1 MTIFQAK
8 KNVAQKIKGRS
19 ASPELDADV
28 LLQALLQKDK
38 TFVLL
43 NRDFELT
50 AEQESRLA
58 EWTDAR
64 AQGLPVAYIIGQKE
78 FYGLNFFVDK
88 SVLIPKADT
97 EILVARAVEILSE
110 RISARG
116 GSKAKNA
123 GGPISVCKPKNA
135 GGPFAGNG
143 STPETDGGDA
153 EIASTPETT
162 GGGGDCAQAQ
172 DCGRGVLVVCDMC
185 TGSGCVALSV
195 FRTLID
201 DERIPLE
208 EMPIFYL
215 ADISAA
221 ALSVAQKNARALLS
235 AAELERVRFVQS
247 NLFDALPGKFDAIL
261 SNPPYVPH
269 KEARALLQD
278 GRSEPLL
285 ALDGD
290 IGAQGDFSGT
300 DDGLEVFRR
309 LALEAR
315 GRLCPGGDFLCETG
329 EYNADSAAAF
339 LRANGYKDVDIE
351 LDLEG
356 QKRVVCARL

>member
-1 MTIFQAK
+1 MTIFDAK
-8 KNVAQKIKGRS
+8 KNIAQKIKGRS
-19 ASPELDADV
+19 QSPELDVDV
-28 LLQALLQKDK
+28 LLQALLNKDK
-38 TFVLL
+38 TFILL

-50 AEQESRLA
+50 AEQEARLL

-78 FYGLNFFVDK
+78 FYGLNFFVDQA
-88 SVLIPKADT
+88 VLIPKPDT

-110 RISARG
+110 RITARG
-116 GSKAKNA
+116 NR
-123 GGPISVCKPKNA
+123 
-135 GGPFAGNG
+135 
-143 STPETDGGDA
+143 T
-153 EIASTPETT
+153 
-162 GGGGDCAQAQ
+162 QAQ
-172 DCGRGVLVVCDMC
+172 EGGALAVCDMC

-208 EMPIFYL
+208 EMPFFVL

-269 KEARALLQD
+269 KEARALLAD

-290 IGAQGDFSGT
+290 VGAQGDFSGT

-315 GRLCPGGDFLCETG
+315 GRLSPGGDFLCETG
-329 EYNADSAAAF
+329 EYNADAAAAF
-339 LRANGYKDVDIE
+339 LRANGYKNVGIE

-356 QKRVVCARL
+356 QKRVVHGIIAAR

>member
-1 MTIFQAK
+1 MTIFEAK

-19 ASPELDADV
+19 QSPELDADV

-43 NRDFELT
+43 NRGFELT
-50 AEQESRLA
+50 AEQEARLK
-58 EWTDAR
+58 EWSDAR

-88 SVLIPKADT
+88 AVLIPKADT

-110 RISARG
+110 RITARENRMQAQEG
-116 GSKAKNA
+116 GAS
-123 GGPISVCKPKNA
+123 GIVCKPGIAA
-135 GGPFAGNG
+135 GGGAL
-143 STPETDGGDA
+143 A
-153 EIASTPETT
+153 
-162 GGGGDCAQAQ
+162 
-172 DCGRGVLVVCDMC
+172 VCDMC

-195 FRTLID
+195 FRTLLD

-208 EMPIFYL
+208 KMPFFVL

-269 KEARALLQD
+269 KEARSLLQD

-290 IGAQGDFSGT
+290 VGEQGDFSGT

-339 LRANGYKDVDIE
+339 LRANGYKDVNIE

-356 QKRVVCARL
+356 QKRVVCGIIAAR

>member
-1 MTIFQAK
+1 MTIFDAK

-50 AEQESRLA
+50 AEQESRLL

-78 FYGLNFFVDK
+78 FYGLNFFVDQA
-88 SVLIPKADT
+88 VLIPKPDT
-97 EILVARAVEILSE
+97 EILVARAVEILSG
-110 RISARG
+110 RITARG
-116 GSKAKNA
+116 N
-123 GGPISVCKPKNA
+123 
-135 GGPFAGNG
+135 
-143 STPETDGGDA
+143 
-153 EIASTPETT
+153 
-162 GGGGDCAQAQ
+162 
-172 DCGRGVLVVCDMC
+172 
-185 TGSGCVALSV
+185 
-195 FRTLID
+195 RTH
-201 DERIPLE
+201 
-208 EMPIFYL
+208 
-215 ADISAA
+215 
-221 ALSVAQKNARALLS
+221 QKNARALLS

-315 GRLCPGGDFLCETG
+315 GRLSPGGGFLCETG

-339 LRANGYKDVDIE
+339 LRANGYKNVGIE

-356 QKRVVCARL
+356 QKRVVCARGPRL